1 EVFDRSGGNAYLV
14 EELAG
19 MVREGGD
26 PGALPPSL
34 RDVLLTRVD
43 ALSPDAQRLLR
54 TASVA
59 GRTVPDRLLAEVA
72 GMSEAELVAVLR
84 EAVENHLLLVD
95 HAGHSYAFRHAL
107 TRDAVYEDMLPGER
121 GHLHAAYGEA
131 LSRDRTLAGDAEA
144 VPAALAHHWYAAL
157 DLPRALPA
165 TIEAATAAMA
175 TYAPAEALLHLE
187 RALEMWPRVA
197 DAEARTGLELVDVN
211 QLAAE
216 AAYRSGAQSRALSL
230 LDATLA
236 SLPPGF
242 DPERRA
248 LLLERRARALRN
260 LGRPGAAVKA
270 LEEAMTLLPPERTS
284 QAHAI
289 VLCALARA
297 QTHVGN
303 KRAGMETARQ
313 ALEAARAAG
322 TKDVEAEAAVVI
334 GMTSGYLHLNDEDL
348 HFIREGLQ
356 IALSID
362 APVIALSAYVDL
374 SDQLTLVG
382 QYEEAVTAAS
392 DGLDLA
398 RRTRLTQYNGP
409 YLMMNKAEPL
419 LRLGRWAEA
428 ERVLA
433 QGQAL
438 MAEGTFGAA
447 LYVLG
452 AELDAMRGR
461 FDAAAGAFRRARR
474 KLGDNM
480 DLQVIQPSHYVAS
493 LLALGRGDKS
503 AAREEV
509 AAGLALGGPGAYGA
523 RYAWPLVWLGTR
535 IEADEVTLARAR
547 RQPVPETSEAR
558 RDELAA
564 IAAELSSRTPETR
577 GYQAMTAAEQ
587 ARAAGTADPGTWAAA
602 VTAWRS
608 ASEPYPLAYAL
619 LRLAEAYLAADDR
632 PAAAAAVQEAYA
644 TADRLGAEP
653 LAAEAAALAQR
664 GRLSLV
670 PAAAATGE
678 SGRGE
683 QAVDEL
689 AQFGLTDRER
699 EVLSLIAVGQSNR
712 EIAETLVISVK
723 TASVHVSNILAK
735 LGVGSRVEAA
745 AIAYRLGAAGQ
756 PSG

>member
-1 EVFDRSGGNAYLV
+1 
-14 EELAG
+14 
-19 MVREGGD
+19 
-26 PGALPPSL
+26 
-34 RDVLLTRVD
+34 
-43 ALSPDAQRLLR
+43 
-54 TASVA
+54 
-59 GRTVPDRLLAEVA
+59 
-72 GMSEAELVAVLR
+72 
-84 EAVENHLLLVD
+84 
-95 HAGHSYAFRHAL
+95 
-107 TRDAVYEDMLPGER
+107 
-121 GHLHAAYGEA
+121 
-131 LSRDRTLAGDAEA
+131 
-144 VPAALAHHWYAAL
+144 
-157 DLPRALPA
+157 
-165 TIEAATAAMA
+165 
-175 TYAPAEALLHLE
+175 
-187 RALEMWPRVA
+187 
-197 DAEARTGLELVDVN
+197 
-211 QLAAE
+211 
-216 AAYRSGAQSRALSL
+216 
-230 LDATLA
+230 
-236 SLPPGF
+236 
-242 DPERRA
+242 
-248 LLLERRARALRN
+248 
-260 LGRPGAAVKA
+260 
-270 LEEAMTLLPPERTS
+270 
-284 QAHAI
+284 
-289 VLCALARA
+289 
-297 QTHVGN
+297 
-303 KRAGMETARQ
+303 
-313 ALEAARAAG
+313 
-322 TKDVEAEAAVVI
+322 
-334 GMTSGYLHLNDEDL
+334 
-348 HFIREGLQ
+348 
-356 IALSID
+356 
-362 APVIALSAYVDL
+362 
-374 SDQLTLVG
+374 
-382 QYEEAVTAAS
+382 
-392 DGLDLA
+392 
-398 RRTRLTQYNGP
+398 
-409 YLMMNKAEPL
+409 
-419 LRLGRWAEA
+419 
-428 ERVLA
+428 
-433 QGQAL
+433 
-438 MAEGTFGAA
+438 
-447 LYVLG
+447 
-452 AELDAMRGR
+452 
-461 FDAAAGAFRRARR
+461 
-474 KLGDNM
+474 M

-535 IEADEVTLARAR
+535 IEADEATHASAR
-547 RQPVPETSEAR
+547 RQPVPETSQAR